1 MRIDQLGKRQTVSRL
16 PCLLFLHVCFG
27 WDGLVRYPQVF
38 LNIKKARNFKGY
50 HPWVMERSVIQPS
63 AEIEAGQVVD
73 LLFPDGRW
81 IGRGVYNPHSRIR
94 VRLYQWDKTQEF
106 DAEWIQAQLSRA
118 VGMRQAWMAS
128 HGKLDSLRLVN
139 SEGDGLSGLVVDQ
152 FGEYVVVQI
161 TSLAMLNWVDTITTW
176 ISLQLKPQSILLR
189 MDDRTAASEGM
200 QVRDETLFGAVPA
213 GPIEIVEHDVRL
225 KIDLQSGQKTGYY
238 LDQRAN
244 RLRAARWVGPG
255 PMLDVCCYLGGFS
268 LTAAKW
274 AQPSNIT
281 AVDSSARALE
291 HAAENAAA
299 NGLDKI
305 EFMQADCFDFIEAQC
320 AAKKRYQT
328 IVLDPP
334 RMASNRAQV
343 TSALRA
349 YYRLNLSAVNL
360 LESGGMLITCS
371 CSGRVERS
379 DFIGMLASVAK
390 RSGRAIQIVETYGAD
405 FDHPIDANCP
415 ETEYLKCF
423 ICRVS

>member
-1 MRIDQLGKRQTVSRL
+1 M
-16 PCLLFLHVCFG
+16 
-27 WDGLVRYPQVF
+27 RYPQVF

-63 AEIEAGQVVD
+63 AEIKAGQIVD

-94 VRLYQWDKTQEF
+94 VRLYQWDKAQEF
-106 DAEWIQAQLSRA
+106 DAPWIQTQLSRA
-118 VGMRQAWMAS
+118 VAMRQAWMSS
-128 HGKLDSLRLVN
+128 HGKLEALRLVN
-139 SEGDGLSGLVVDQ
+139 SEGDGLSGLVIDQ
-152 FGEYVVVQI
+152 FGDYVVLQI
-161 TSLAMLNWVDTITTW
+161 TSLSMLHWVDTITNW
-176 ISLQLKPQSILLR
+176 ISLHLQPKGILLR
-189 MDDRTAASEGM
+189 MDDRTSTSEGM
-200 QVRDETLFGAVPA
+200 QAREDTLFGDAPA

-225 KIDLQSGQKTGYY
+225 RIDLQSGQKTGYY

-244 RLRAARWVGPG
+244 RLRAARWVGSG
-255 PMLDVCCYLGGFS
+255 PMLDVCCYLAGFS

-274 AQPSNIT
+274 ARPSSIT

-291 HAAENAAA
+291 HAAENASA
-299 NGLDKI
+299 NGLDNI
-305 EFMQADCFDFIEAQC
+305 EFLQADCFDFLETQC
-320 AAKKRYQT
+320 AANKNYQT

-334 RMASNRAQV
+334 RMASNREQV

-360 LESGGMLITCS
+360 LASGGMLITCS

-390 RSGRAIQIVETYGAD
+390 RSGRAIQIVEMYGAD